1 MKYDLAIIGAGP
13 GGYVSAIRAGQV
25 GLKTII
31 IDKQYVG
38 GMCLNWGCIPT
49 KALLESAKL
58 YSRIKTAEEF
68 GIMGIDPKTLRYDW
82 VTAKTRAQTVV
93 GRLTKGIEYLWKKN
107 NVEFVKGEAKILSA
121 HEIEVSDRL
130 IQAEN
135 IMIATGSKPQALE
148 GVDSKLVIELERLF
162 DLDALPKKPLII
174 GKGPVA
180 LETLEYYR
188 LLGIPATLLVKG
200 DNLLPGL
207 DPYIV
212 NFMKKKLKK
221 AKMPVLYSEEF
232 TIEGSECKVG
242 DKVIKFDKII
252 NANWRTAILPE
263 MNSKVELENGYVK
276 VDKEF
281 RTSIPN
287 IFAVGDVNGESYMA
301 HAASAQGLAVINR
314 LKGIEED
321 YDKIIPIN
329 IYSVPEIAQIGLTE
343 PELVEQGVDF
353 KISEFSL
360 NANGKALAAGTAE
373 GFVRILSE
381 KKYGEVLGVQIV
393 ASDATDMISEAGA
406 LMQMEGTVYELANT
420 VHAHPTI
427 SEALMEA
434 GFDWLGKPI
443 HKV

>member
-1 MKYDLAIIGAGP
+1 
-13 GGYVSAIRAGQV
+13 
-25 GLKTII
+25 
-31 IDKQYVG
+31 
-38 GMCLNWGCIPT
+38 
-49 KALLESAKL
+49 
-58 YSRIKTAEEF
+58 
-68 GIMGIDPKTLRYDW
+68 MGIDAKTLRYDW

-221 AKMPVLYSEEF
+221 AKMPVHYSEEF

-321 YDKIIPIN
+321 YLGHAFKIIADH
-329 IYSVPEIAQIGLTE
+329 E
-343 PELVEQGVDF
+343 
-353 KISEFSL
+353 
-360 NANGKALAAGTAE
+360 
-373 GFVRILSE
+373 
-381 KKYGEVLGVQIV
+381 EVL
-393 ASDATDMISEAGA
+393 S
-406 LMQMEGTVYELANT
+406 NT
-420 VHAHPTI
+420 LLDFLKTKKNVKIIGPESGDKSVRVPTI
-427 SEALMEA
+427 SFVVEGRDSESIVLETDKHKIGIRFGDFYAAHLIDDIGIRKQQGVVRVSMVHYNTIEELQKLIKALNE
-434 GFDWLGKPI
+434 I
-443 HKV
+443 I